1 MSSDDGALEAP
12 EPETEESDTPG
23 RGRAGAKR
31 RRPFSR
37 ARGRSGHGPRDGR
50 DEARSDTEGPATENP
65 ADTPEGAA
73 GKQKALHPH
82 RLRWGLLAIAIGAVV
97 AALVTLSISG
107 FRSSHGLEARN
118 PGAKPAGRADVAFGS
133 AKSGDCLTWTDSKTL
148 DLNKVNCSDKHL
160 FEVTAD
166 IDLSRYPGREFGP
179 GSAFPD
185 SLRFGELRDEHCV
198 SAAEAY
204 LGGRL
209 DPRGKF
215 VVGMVNPGEPGW
227 RNGDRTI
234 RCGLQLVSATGNAT
248 QQAVG
253 RVSDNDQSRVFDTGT
268 CIGINQNLPTN
279 EPVPCGAP
287 HAYEVM
293 STVDL
298 GAHFNGGPP
307 SNADQD
313 KFMQDECAGAAQ
325 EYMGGQDA
333 LINKTLTIFWDNLD
347 ARSWLAGSR
356 KLNCLVGKGS
366 QDGFA
371 TVTGSAKGDI
381 LIDGQAPVA
390 PPSSGR
396 STPAPLPGA
405 APAPIPPDAPR

>member
-1 MSSDDGALEAP
+1 MSSDDGAPAAP
-12 EPETEESDTPG
+12 EPGNEESDMP
-23 RGRAGAKR
+23 RRRRAGANR
-31 RRPFSR
+31 RRPSP
-37 ARGRSGHGPRDGR
+37 G
-50 DEARSDTEGPATENP
+50 
-65 ADTPEGAA
+65 A
-73 GKQKALHPH
+73 GKRFGQDGKALHPH
-82 RLRWGLLAIAIGAVV
+82 RLRWGLLAVAVGAVV

-107 FRSSHGLEARN
+107 FRSSHGLEVHD
-118 PGAKPAGRADVAFGS
+118 PGSGKPPAGRADAAFGA
-133 AKSGDCLTWTDSKTL
+133 AKTGDCLTWTSTKTL
-148 DLNKVNCSDKHL
+148 DLTKVNCADKHL

-166 IDLSRYPGREFGP
+166 IDLSKYPGREFGP

-185 SLRFGELRDEHCV
+185 SLRFGELRDEHCA
-198 SAAEAY
+198 SAAAAY

-209 DPRGKF
+209 DPRGRF

-234 RCGLQLVSATGNAT
+234 RCGLQLVSATGSAT
-248 QQAVG
+248 QQTVG
-253 RVSDNDQSRVFDTGT
+253 RVRDSDQSRVFDPGT

-279 EPVPCGAP
+279 EPVPCGQP

-298 GAHFNGGPP
+298 GTHFTGGPP
-307 SNADQD
+307 ANADQD
-313 KFMQDECAGAAQ
+313 KFMQDECARAAGD
-325 EYMGGQDA
+325 YLGGQDA

-347 ARSWLAGSR
+347 ARSWLVGSH

-371 TVTGSAKGDI
+371 TITGSAKGDV
-381 LIDGQAPVA
+381 LIDGQAPVP

-405 APAPIPPDAPR
+405 APAPIPPQR

>member
-1 MSSDDGALEAP
+1 MSSDDEVPQAP
-12 EPETEESDTPG
+12 EPGTERSDRPT
-23 RGRAGAKR
+23 RRRAGANR
-31 RRPFSR
+31 RGSSAV
-37 ARGRSGHGPRDGR
+37 ARKRSGRAASRIAGAGPG
-50 DEARSDTEGPATENP
+50 EDT
-65 ADTPEGAA
+65 GA
-73 GKQKALHPH
+73 KALHPH
-82 RLRWGLLAIAIGAVV
+82 RLRWGLLAVAVGAVV

-107 FRSSHGLEARN
+107 FRSSHGLEVHD
-118 PGAKPAGRADVAFGS
+118 PGSGKPPAGRADAAFGA
-133 AKSGDCLTWTDSKTL
+133 AKSGDCLTWTSTKTL
-148 DLNKVNCSDKHL
+148 DLTKVNCADKHL

-185 SLRFGELRDEHCV
+185 SLRFAELRDEQCAP
-198 SAAEAY
+198 AAAAY

-209 DPRGKF
+209 DPRGRF

-248 QQAVG
+248 QQTVG
-253 RVSDNDQSRVFDTGT
+253 RVRDSDQSRIFDAGT

-279 EPVPCGAP
+279 EPVPCGQP

-298 GAHFNGGPP
+298 GTHFTGGPP
-307 SNADQD
+307 ANPDQD
-313 KFMQDECAGAAQ
+313 KFMQDECARAAND
-325 EYMGGQDA
+325 YLGGQDA

-347 ARSWLAGSR
+347 TRSWLVGSR

-371 TVTGSAKGDI
+371 TITGSAKGDV
-381 LIDGQAPVA
+381 LIDGQAPVP

-405 APAPIPPDAPR
+405 APAPIPPQR

>member
-12 EPETEESDTPG
+12 EPETDESDMPG

-37 ARGRSGHGPRDGR
+37 VRRRSGRGD
-50 DEARSDTEGPATENP
+50 DEHLDHEPDQQFGLDDDERFD
-65 ADTPEGAA
+65 A
-73 GKQKALHPH
+73 GDDERPDRKDKALHPH

-118 PGAKPAGRADVAFGS
+118 PGAKPAGRADVAFGT

-166 IDLSRYPGREFGP
+166 IGLSRYPGREFGP

-198 SAAEAY
+198 SAAAAY

-209 DPRGKF
+209 DPRGRF

-248 QQAVG
+248 QQTVG
-253 RVSDNDQSRVFDTGT
+253 RVRDSDQSRVFDTGT
-268 CIGINQNLPTN
+268 CIGVNQNLPTN

-298 GAHFNGGPP
+298 GAHFDGGPP
-307 SNADQD
+307 GNAEQD
-313 KFMQDECAGAAQ
+313 
-325 EYMGGQDA
+325 
-333 LINKTLTIFWDNLD
+333 
-347 ARSWLAGSR
+347 
-356 KLNCLVGKGS
+356 
-366 QDGFA
+366 
-371 TVTGSAKGDI
+371 
-381 LIDGQAPVA
+381 
-390 PPSSGR
+390 
-396 STPAPLPGA
+396 
-405 APAPIPPDAPR
+405 

>member
-1 MSSDDGALEAP
+1 MSSDDGAPAAP
-12 EPETEESDTPG
+12 EPGNEASDMPRG
-23 RGRAGAKR
+23 GRAGAKR
-31 RRPFSR
+31 RRSPAGARRRSR
-37 ARGRSGHGPRDGR
+37 PGDSGR
-50 DEARSDTEGPATENP
+50 DANVDAETGETS
-65 ADTPEGAA
+65 
-73 GKQKALHPH
+73 LHPH
-82 RLRWGLLAIAIGAVV
+82 RLRWGLLAVAVGAVV
-97 AALVTLSISG
+97 AALVTLSITG
-107 FRSSHGLEARN
+107 FRSSHGLEAHD
-118 PGAKPAGRADVAFGS
+118 PGSAKPPGRADAAFGT
-133 AKSGDCLTWTDSKTL
+133 AKTGDCLTWTSAKTL
-148 DLNKVNCSDKHL
+148 DLNKVNCADKHL
-160 FEVTAD
+160 FEVTSD

-185 SLRFGELRDEHCV
+185 SLRFAELRDEHCAP
-198 SAAEAY
+198 AAAAY

-209 DPRGKF
+209 DPRGRF

-248 QQAVG
+248 QQTVG
-253 RVSDNDQSRVFDTGT
+253 RVRDSDQSRIFDPGT

-279 EPVPCGAP
+279 EPVPCGQP

-298 GAHFNGGPP
+298 GTHFNGGPP
-307 SNADQD
+307 ANSDQD
-313 KFMQDECAGAAQ
+313 SFMQDECARAAGD
-325 EYMGGQDA
+325 YLGGQDA

-347 ARSWLAGSR
+347 ARSWLAGSH

-366 QDGFA
+366 QDGFS
-371 TVTGSAKGDI
+371 TITGSAKGDV

-390 PPSSGR
+390 PPNSGR

-405 APAPIPPDAPR
+405 APAPIPN

>member
-1 MSSDDGALEAP
+1 M
-12 EPETEESDTPG
+12 PG
-23 RGRAGAKR
+23 PR
-31 RRPFSR
+31 RRSEHGRR
-37 ARGRSGHGPRDGR
+37 ASA
-50 DEARSDTEGPATENP
+50 EAGE
-65 ADTPEGAA
+65 
-73 GKQKALHPH
+73 KALHPH
-82 RLRWGLLAIAIGAVV
+82 RLRWGLLAVAIGAVV

-107 FRSSHGLEARN
+107 FRSSHGLEAHD
-118 PGAKPAGRADVAFGS
+118 PGTAKAPGGHAGAAFGA
-133 AKSGDCLTWTDSKTL
+133 AKSGDCLTWTSAKTL
-148 DLNKVNCSDKHL
+148 DLAKVNCADKHL
-160 FEVTAD
+160 FEVTSD

-185 SLRFGELRDEHCV
+185 SLRFAELRDEHCGP
-198 SAAEAY
+198 AAAAY

-234 RCGLQLVSATGNAT
+234 RCGLQLVSATGSAT

-253 RVSDNDQSRVFDTGT
+253 RVRDSDQSRIFDPGT
-268 CIGINQNLPTN
+268 CIGISQNLPTN
-279 EPVPCGAP
+279 EPVPCGQP

-298 GAHFNGGPP
+298 GTQFNGGPP
-307 SNADQD
+307 ANADQD
-313 KFMQDECAGAAQ
+313 KFMQDECGRAAGD
-325 EYMGGQDA
+325 YLGGQDA

-347 ARSWLAGSR
+347 SRSWLVGSH

-366 QDGFA
+366 QDGFS
-371 TVTGSAKGDI
+371 TITGSAKGDI

-405 APAPIPPDAPR
+405 APAPIPPGG